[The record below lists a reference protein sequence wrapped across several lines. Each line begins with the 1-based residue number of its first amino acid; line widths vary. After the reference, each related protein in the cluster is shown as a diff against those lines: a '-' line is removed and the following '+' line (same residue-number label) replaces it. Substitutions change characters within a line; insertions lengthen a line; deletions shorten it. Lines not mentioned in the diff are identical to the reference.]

1 MEVLLRVVAS
11 VYWRVQWEAVWAV
24 GISARQ
30 QLSAELLWPWPYC
43 HSDGHEQ
50 KEETAMLIDK
60 EDNSGEP
67 LPGLVGK
74 IGRSSLTPWGRWG
87 QN

>member
-1 MEVLLRVVAS
+1 M
-11 VYWRVQWEAVWAV
+11 

-67 LPGLVGK
+67 LPGQAGWPCRKDRQIKSNPLGTMGSELK
-74 IGRSSLTPWGRWG
+74 LLI
-87 QN
+87 